1 MNIPWIDVVGWIGAV
16 CFLLPTAFVV
26 TLSVVGIVGGVIY
39 YFKGS

>member
-1 MNIPWIDVVGWIGAV
+1 MNIPWIDVVGWIGAI

-26 TLSVVGIVGGVIY
+26 ILSIVGIVCGVIH

>member
-26 TLSVVGIVGGVIY
+26 TLSVVGFVSSVF
-39 YFKGS
+39 YFLTGK